1 MPLRS
6 TWSVAKFTQ
15 GVIKYNSQVMFE
27 DNILAAGEGC
37 LCDPK
42 TLVQR
47 QISYHKAFIV
57 RRSTEAETN
66 TKLTKTNYQY

>member
-1 MPLRS
+1 
-6 TWSVAKFTQ
+6 
-15 GVIKYNSQVMFE
+15 MFE